1 MNDIMQFL
9 VAHGE
14 LVLFVVVLLEQLGLP
29 LPSLIF
35 LIAAGTLVGTGQLDI
50 YRVIGLSFVACLL
63 ADAIWFELGRKY
75 GTRVLALLC
84 RVSFEPDTCVRLSE
98 RMINRHGL
106 RSLLIAKFIPGL
118 STIAP
123 PLAGVFRLGLYRFL
137 LFDGI
142 GALIWV
148 SAGVGV
154 GYALSNQFEVV
165 ANFVTQ
171 MGLTIVLVMA
181 GVIAVYVAVKLGY
194 RQWVLRRLRIGRITV
209 EELDGLMASQ
219 DPPVIVD
226 LRHALDVGT
235 TPFRIPG
242 ALHMTPEEI
251 MDRHEE
257 LPRNRDIV
265 TYCS

>member
-1 MNDIMQFL
+1 
-9 VAHGE
+9 
-14 LVLFVVVLLEQLGLP
+14 
-29 LPSLIF
+29 
-35 LIAAGTLVGTGQLDI
+35 
-50 YRVIGLSFVACLL
+50 
-63 ADAIWFELGRKY
+63 
-75 GTRVLALLC
+75 
-84 RVSFEPDTCVRLSE
+84 
-98 RMINRHGL
+98 
-106 RSLLIAKFIPGL
+106 
-118 STIAP
+118 
-123 PLAGVFRLGLYRFL
+123 
-137 LFDGI
+137 
-142 GALIWV
+142 
-148 SAGVGV
+148 
-154 GYALSNQFEVV
+154 VV

-171 MGLTIVLVMA
+171 MGLTIVLVMG
-181 GVIAVYVAVKLGY
+181 GVITLYVAVKIGY

-209 EELDGLMASQ
+209 EELDDLMASQ

>member
-29 LPSLIF
+29 LPSMIF
-35 LIAAGTLVGTGQLDI
+35 LIAAGAMVGNGQLDGF
-50 YRVIGLSFVACLL
+50 RVVALSFLACLL
-63 ADAIWFELGRKY
+63 ADAIWFELGRRY

-84 RVSFEPDTCVRLSE
+84 RISFEPDTCVRLSE
-98 RMINRHGL
+98 RMIHRHGL
-106 RSLLIAKFIPGL
+106 RALLIAKFIPGL

-148 SAGVGV
+148 AAGVGV
-154 GYALSNQFEVV
+154 GYAVSDQFEMV
-165 ANFVTQ
+165 AAYVSR
-171 MGLTIVLVMA
+171 MGLTIGLGAA
-181 GVIAVYVAVKLGY
+181 GLIALYVAVKIAY

-209 EELDGLMASQ
+209 EELHGLMKSQ
-219 DPPVIVD
+219 HPPVIVD
-226 LRHALDVGT
+226 LRHALDVGV

-251 MDRHEE
+251 MDRHQE
-257 LPRNRDIV
+257 LPRDRDIV

>member
-1 MNDIMQFL
+1 MNDTMQFL

-29 LPSLIF
+29 LPSMIF
-35 LIAAGTLVGTGQLDI
+35 LIAAGAMVGNGQLDAF
-50 YRVIGLSFVACLL
+50 RVVSLSFLASML
-63 ADAIWFELGRKY
+63 ADAIWYQLGKRY
-75 GTRVLALLC
+75 GTQVLALLC
-84 RVSFEPDTCVRLSE
+84 RISFEPDTCVRLSE
-98 RMINRHGL
+98 RMIHRHGL
-106 RSLLIAKFIPGL
+106 RALLIAKFIPGL

-148 SAGVGV
+148 AAGVGV
-154 GYALSNQFEVV
+154 GYAVSNQFEVV
-165 ANFVTQ
+165 ANYVAQ
-171 MGLTIVLVMA
+171 MGLAIGLGML
-181 GVIAVYVAVKLGY
+181 GLIALYVAVKIAY
-194 RQWVLRRLRIGRITV
+194 RQWVLRHLRIGRITV
-209 EELDGLMASQ
+209 EELRGLMTSQ
-219 DPPVIVD
+219 DPPMIVD

-242 ALHMTPEEI
+242 ALHMSPEEV